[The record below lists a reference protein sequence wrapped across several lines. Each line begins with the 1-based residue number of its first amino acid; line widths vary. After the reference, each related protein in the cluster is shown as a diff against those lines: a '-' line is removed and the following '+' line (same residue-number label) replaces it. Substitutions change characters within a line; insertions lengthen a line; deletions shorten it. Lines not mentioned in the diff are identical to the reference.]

1 MTDDEPRIGPDP
13 GSEEFQTLAAAV
25 RTYSRLV
32 AQSRSQPMSID
43 PVDLLHA
50 LSDVG
55 EASVAMVRNAG
66 AG

>member
-1 MTDDEPRIGPDP
+1 MSREPVTDP
-13 GSEEFQTLAAAV
+13 GRGSPEFQALAAAV

-32 AQSRSQPMSID
+32 EQSRSRPMTID

-55 EASVAMVRNAG
+55 EASVVMVRNAG
-66 AG
+66 AL